1 MNQLTDF
8 KPLAKVTLPG
18 VGDIPCSGL
27 TLVVGPN
34 SSGKTHLLSDL
45 YLRLCGEPRKLV
57 VASDVRINK
66 PEFAP
71 LMECLKSEGYIRT
84 QMNPGNNQ
92 TQIIGNTT
100 YIGTGASL
108 QPITPTQ
115 AEEWY
120 HAYTHPTEGVDSG
133 PRNEFLSY
141 FGRLLVIKLFL
152 DRRLIG
158 FRTVNVID
166 FESQPPT
173 DDLHAFHVNDSARE
187 QLSAETLDAFGK
199 AVWSDSM
206 RGTMLCLR
214 VCEGELPN
222 PEDRLSFKRM
232 SDYRTIESEGDGLKS
247 YVAICIALLL
257 GQRPICLIDEP
268 EMCLHPPQA
277 YSLGRFI
284 GKHGSSK
291 EIATFVATHSSQILR
306 GVVQS
311 TKDVE
316 IMRLNRSSDQFVA
329 HHVPADELVKALG
342 KPTLRAE
349 SVLDGIFSESVVVV
363 EADGDRL
370 VYNTTWET
378 LSNELRLDVHF
389 AAVGGIGGI
398 ADTCKL
404 YRTLHIPV
412 VVMADLDM
420 VVTSGQLRRVLDAMA
435 EPQIANSL
443 VEKAELVIEQI
454 RKLPPTIDPETYARR
469 LAAIAGMRT
478 DWQCSD
484 DEKIRRELLKLCQ
497 TLDRMR
503 RLKKWWYFCISR
515 RDREAAGRAS

>member
-1 MNQLTDF
+1 MNRLIDF

-18 VGDIPCSGL
+18 VGGIPCSGL

-34 SSGKTHLLSDL
+34 SSGKTHLLTDL

-57 VASDVRINK
+57 VASDVRVDK
-66 PEFAP
+66 PEYTP
-71 LMECLKSEGYIRT
+71 LMNCLESEGYIRKYT
-84 QMNPGNNQ
+84 NPDNNQ

-100 YIGTGASL
+100 YVGTGTAL
-108 QPITPTQ
+108 QPINPSQ

-120 HAYTHPTEGVDSG
+120 HAYTHPAEGVDFG
-133 PRNEFLSY
+133 PRNQFLSY
-141 FGRLLVIKLFL
+141 FGRLLVTKLFL

-158 FRTVNVID
+158 FRTVGVID

-187 QLSAETLDAFGK
+187 QLSAETIDAFGK

-222 PEDRLSFKRM
+222 PNDRLSFKKM

-277 YSLGRFI
+277 YILGRFI
-284 GKHGSSK
+284 GRHGSSK

-316 IMRLNRSSDQFVA
+316 IIRLTRSSDQFVA
-329 HHVPADELVKALG
+329 HHVPADELVKALE

-363 EADGDRL
+363 EADSDRL
-370 VYNTTWET
+370 VYNATWET

-412 VVMADLDM
+412 VVIADLDM
-420 VVTSGQLRRVLDAMA
+420 VTTSGALRRVLDAMA
-435 EPQIANSL
+435 EPQ
-443 VEKAELVIEQI
+443 V
-454 RKLPPTIDPETYARR
+454 
-469 LAAIAGMRT
+469 
-478 DWQCSD
+478 
-484 DEKIRRELLKLCQ
+484 
-497 TLDRMR
+497 
-503 RLKKWWYFCISR
+503 
-515 RDREAAGRAS
+515 ASVRP